1 MVLNQEESALV
12 VEDPA
17 DLTTTAR
24 LLELLGLL
32 QSRLEWS
39 GPQLA
44 ARLGI
49 TVRTVRRDVER
60 LRQLGYP
67 VVAHPGAAGG
77 YHLGPGGR
85 TMPPLMLDREEALAV
100 AICLRSAA
108 TESIEGG
115 GEAAIRALGKLEQLL
130 PPTVRRQVGT
140 IGSMT
145 TRLDGVAD
153 PVDPDVLITLTRA
166 CRDGERLRA
175 GYRDRHDRE
184 SERLLE
190 PYRVVTTARRWYL
203 VARDVERDEWR
214 TLRVDRLQWVEPTG
228 HRVQITDAPDPVAL
242 VQEAITTAPYRYQ
255 AEIELRA
262 PLADVAGAV
271 PPTVATL
278 EAIDGATT
286 LLTTGG
292 DRLDWLALHLLALD
306 VDFTVRRPPELMTQL
321 RQLHERLTRL
331 VRE

>member
-1 MVLNQEESALV
+1 MLV

-17 DLTTTAR
+17 ELTTTAR

-32 QSRLEWS
+32 QSRPEWS

-44 ARLGI
+44 DRLGI

-60 LRQLGYP
+60 LRLLGYP
-67 VVAHPGAAGG
+67 VVARPGAAGG
-77 YHLGPGGR
+77 YHLGQGGR
-85 TMPPLMLDREEALAV
+85 AMPPLMLDRDEAV
-100 AICLRSAA
+100 AVAVCLRSAA
-108 TESIEGG
+108 TDSIEGG

-145 TRLDGVAD
+145 ARLDRETD
-153 PVDPDVLITLTRA
+153 PVDPDLLITLTRA

-214 TLRVDRLQWVEPTG
+214 TLRVDRLQRVEPTG
-228 HRVQITDAPDPVAL
+228 HRVQITDPPDPVAL

-255 AEIELRA
+255 AEVELRA
-262 PLADVAGAV
+262 PLAAVADAV

-278 EAIDGATT
+278 EAIDESTT

-306 VDFTVRRPPELMTQL
+306 VDFTVRRPPELRAQL
-321 RQLHERLTRL
+321 RQLHRRLGRL
-331 VRE
+331 VRDSAPERGG

>member
-1 MVLNQEESALV
+1 
-12 VEDPA
+12 
-17 DLTTTAR
+17 
-24 LLELLGLL
+24 
-32 QSRLEWS
+32 
-39 GPQLA
+39 
-44 ARLGI
+44 
-49 TVRTVRRDVER
+49 
-60 LRQLGYP
+60 
-67 VVAHPGAAGG
+67 
-77 YHLGPGGR
+77 
-85 TMPPLMLDREEALAV
+85 
-100 AICLRSAA
+100 
-108 TESIEGG
+108 
-115 GEAAIRALGKLEQLL
+115 
-130 PPTVRRQVGT
+130 
-140 IGSMT
+140 MT
-145 TRLDGVAD
+145 D

-214 TLRVDRLQWVEPTG
+214 TLRVDRLQRVEPTG
-228 HRVQITDAPDPVAL
+228 HRVQITDPPDPVAL

-262 PLADVAGAV
+262 PLAAVADAV

-306 VDFTVRRPPELMTQL
+306 VDFTVRRPPELVTQL

-331 VRE
+331 VRDWRRSRRVGCGHERLQRGRHPVDRRRPRPRWSPRACRSTCTRPRKRS